1 MAANTSINAIC
12 DSDISGFHSLTFSLA
27 VKMPNGG
34 RFSISRGYIQVWGSK
49 MLESG
54 LEKRLANL
62 VPMKPGENRHTRKAA
77 RVAVKLEELRREF
90 FPTGGEGAVDAGRL
104 RLAAQHYFTAETCR
118 DPVVA
123 QRATRCAEYL
133 LSKLK
138 PPAAPRSPAA
148 DQAALA
154 LELLLNKP
162 PDDV

>member
-1 MAANTSINAIC
+1 MIE
-12 DSDISGFHSLTFSLA
+12 
-27 VKMPNGG
+27 
-34 RFSISRGYIQVWGSK
+34 RSK
-49 MLESG
+49 VLVSG

-62 VPMKPGENRHTRKAA
+62 VPMKPGENRHTRKTDRIAA
-77 RVAVKLEELRREF
+77 KLAQLTAEY
-90 FPTGGEGAVDAGRL
+90 FPAGGMTVMDNNRL
-104 RLAAQHYFTAETCR
+104 MLAATHYVDAETCR
-118 DPVVA
+118 DPITR

-162 PDDV
+162 PDGV